1 MDDRRGEN
9 MTDDSKS
16 MDAWNEAMAKPC
28 CPRPLTPAERG
39 LIARVRAKAEEV
51 GRLLNSIERSAIY
64 EIDRRWLAIGKT
76 DLQEGFMAIIRAIE
90 RPEGF

>member
-1 MDDRRGEN
+1 MDDWREN
-9 MTDDSKS
+9 MNYDSKS

-28 CPRPLTPAERG
+28 PRPLTPAEQG

-51 GRLLNSIERSAIY
+51 GQLLNRIERSAIY

-76 DLQEGFMAIIRAIE
+76 DLQEGFMAIIRAIA